1 MIGMDWDQKRITFGK
16 LAKNVMNQ
24 NERDPL
30 LEELEERIS
39 EGPVVFTPDEEFL
52 ERLKEKKEVQKTVDK
67 NVNNC

>member
-1 MIGMDWDQKRITFGK
+1 MTSTLVAVLTTIGDIMPKK
-16 LAKNVMNQ
+16 
-24 NERDPL
+24 DPL

-52 ERLKEKKEVQKTVDK
+52 ERLKEKEEVQETVDK

>member
-1 MIGMDWDQKRITFGK
+1 MEAVLTTIGDIMPKK
-16 LAKNVMNQ
+16 
-24 NERDPL
+24 DPL

-52 ERLKEKKEVQKTVDK
+52 ERLKEKEEVQETVDK